1 MWQLFVK
8 IIAVDAP
15 VHSVIHKS
23 VQSQPALV
31 PQKSD
36 WLYEFSGYFFDFC
49 MLNDFCLSSLSFVM
63 LTSWGRQLNWQFV
76 SFDRMLNIR
85 KSYSRIQRWD
95 AVVSCALFG
104 RSAGGSN
111 IRQSAANFWLYT
123 IVYCVNDSWKP
134 LGFMT
139 QDASRVYQVNN
150 VFFAGKSSTNT
161 LLSLQAPTRFA

>member
-23 VQSQPALV
+23 IQSQPALV

-85 KSYSRIQRWD
+85 KSYRRIQCSD

-104 RSAGGSN
+104 RSAGGIENATERSE
-111 IRQSAANFWLYT
+111 L
-123 IVYCVNDSWKP
+123 
-134 LGFMT
+134 L
-139 QDASRVYQVNN
+139 
-150 VFFAGKSSTNT
+150 T
-161 LLSLQAPTRFA
+161 LDDCLLCKRLLEATRFYDPRCVARLSS